1 MKILAVCG
9 LGQGS
14 SLILRMTIEDA
25 LKKLGIEADVDHMD
39 LGIAQNEN
47 ADYILTNQ
55 ELADSMKETKAKVLI
70 VQNFFDINEVIAVLE
85 KELK

>member
-14 SLILRMTIEDA
+14 SLILRMTIEEA
-25 LKKLGIEADVDHMD
+25 LKELNIEAEVDHMD
-39 LGIAQNEN
+39 VGIAQNERAN
-47 ADYILTNQ
+47 YIMTNQ

-70 VQNFFDINEVIAVLE
+70 VKNYFDKNEIIEVLK
-85 KELK
+85 KELQ

>member
-14 SLILRMTIEDA
+14 SLILRMTIEEA
-25 LKKLGIEADVDHMD
+25 LKELNIEAEVDHMD
-39 LGIAQNEN
+39 VGIAQNERAN
-47 ADYILTNQ
+47 YIMTNQ

-70 VQNFFDINEVIAVLE
+70 VKNYFDKNEIIEILK
-85 KELK
+85 KELQ